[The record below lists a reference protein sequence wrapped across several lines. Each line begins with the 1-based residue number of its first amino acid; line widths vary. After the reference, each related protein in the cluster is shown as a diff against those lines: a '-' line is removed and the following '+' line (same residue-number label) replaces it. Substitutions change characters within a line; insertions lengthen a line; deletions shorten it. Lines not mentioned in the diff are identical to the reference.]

1 MNHLSLTN
9 LTRGELPRL
18 PFRKITEKI
27 LSKKYSLSVVFTGN
41 KRAARLNKKYRG
53 KNYAPDVLAFPLS
66 DKSGEIFI
74 APKAASRQAALFGEP
89 TAKYIGRLFIHGLLH
104 LKGYRHG
111 SKMEHEERKIL
122 RRIDS

>member
-1 MNHLSLTN
+1 MKTFTS
-9 LTRGELPRL
+9 
-18 PFRKITEKI
+18 I
-27 LSKKYSLSVVFTGN
+27 LVLVVLGGG
-41 KRAARLNKKYRG
+41 LWWWG
-53 KNYAPDVLAFPLS
+53 QKNDMGGLS

-89 TAKYIGRLFIHGLLH
+89 TAKYIGRLFIQGLLH

>member
-9 LTRGELPRL
+9 LTRSELPRL

-53 KNYAPDVLAFPLS
+53 KNYGKRRFLESQRQNTSDACLS
-66 DKSGEIFI
+66 TVCFI
-74 APKAASRQAALFGEP
+74 
-89 TAKYIGRLFIHGLLH
+89 
-104 LKGYRHG
+104 
-111 SKMEHEERKIL
+111 
-122 RRIDS
+122 

>member
-9 LTRGELPRL
+9 LTRSELPRL

-53 KNYAPDVLAFPLS
+53 KNYAPD
-66 DKSGEIFI
+66 
-74 APKAASRQAALFGEP
+74 AASRQAALFGEP